1 MAVLAAPAA
10 AVPFDRGFR
19 AAPAAAAGLEA
30 VGLAA
35 AEVVGALVVPAAVDL
50 AVVDDAGLDDA
61 APAAR
66 VAGGFE
72 AAVELREQRSIITF
86 ETPLFGAKQM

>member
-10 AVPFDRGFR
+10 AVPFDKGFR
-19 AAPAAAAGLEA
+19 AAPAAGLEA
-30 VGLAA
+30 
-35 AEVVGALVVPAAVDL
+35 VGALVVPAAVDL

-72 AAVELREQRSIITF
+72 AAVELREQR
-86 ETPLFGAKQM
+86 